1 MSLLIK
7 TFTHGTVARWQSVG
21 YIASGSLHA
30 HNILVSLA
38 CLIHMPLAEQGSRY
52 LVTNFGNTSNLDV
65 TTWCVS
71 ILDRHGETQRPNRL
85 HISRRSM
92 AVSLSVAYVSW

>member
-7 TFTHGTVARWQSVG
+7 TSTHRTVARWQSVG
-21 YIASGSLHA
+21 YLASGSLHA

-38 CLIHMPLAEQGSRY
+38 CLIHMPLAEQDSRY

-65 TTWCVS
+65 TTWYVSFLDRMGKLDVLTVS
-71 ILDRHGETQRPNRL
+71 IFLAGAWL
-85 HISRRSM
+85 
-92 AVSLSVAYVSW
+92 